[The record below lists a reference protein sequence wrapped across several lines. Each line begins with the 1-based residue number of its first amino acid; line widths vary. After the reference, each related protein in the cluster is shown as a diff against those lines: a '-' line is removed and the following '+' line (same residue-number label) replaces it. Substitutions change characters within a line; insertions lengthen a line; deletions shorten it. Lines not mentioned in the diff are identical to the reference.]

1 MQKKADNHEE
11 HEEREEKRTSA
22 RFAYT
27 RTRKPGSEHDRSGD
41 DFFLLVFLRVL
52 RALRGSC
59 F

>member
-11 HEEREEKRTSA
+11 HEEHEEKRTSA

-41 DFFLLVFLRVL
+41 DFLLFLLLRVL
-52 RALRGSC
+52 RALRGSW